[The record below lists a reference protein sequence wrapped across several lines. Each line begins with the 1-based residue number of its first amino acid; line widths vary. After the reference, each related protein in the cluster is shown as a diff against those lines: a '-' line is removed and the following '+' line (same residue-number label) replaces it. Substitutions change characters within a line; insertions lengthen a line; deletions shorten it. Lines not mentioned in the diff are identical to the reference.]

1 MEDLAKASGETVHLA
16 ILDRHEIMY
25 IDKIDSQQPVRMA
38 SFVGSRAPIHSTSV
52 GKVMLAYQ
60 PEVQWSE
67 YINNA
72 GLTACTAQTIT
83 DPTVFVDHLRQ
94 VREQGYAIDRLE
106 NEDGICCVAAPI
118 YNHLGKV
125 VAAISITGWNVTMTD
140 ASIEKSIPLVQ
151 DGCRA
156 ASKELGYQ

>member
-1 MEDLAKASGETVHLA
+1 
-16 ILDRHEIMY
+16 
-25 IDKIDSQQPVRMA
+25 
-38 SFVGSRAPIHSTSV
+38 
-52 GKVMLAYQ
+52 MLAYQ
-60 PEVQWSE
+60 PEVQWLE

-72 GLTACTAQTIT
+72 GLTACTVQTIT
-83 DPTVFVDHLRQ
+83 DPTMFVDHLRQ

-118 YNHLGKV
+118 YSHLGKV

-140 ASIEKSIPLVQ
+140 ASIEKLIPLVQ

-156 ASKELGYQ
+156 VSKELGYQ